1 MNLIITSQDAG
12 GSLHLVPLLKF
23 LKESYREISILIIAK
38 DPAFK
43 ILQKNKVNAVKI
55 NGYQNI
61 LKTINDFKPN
71 FILVS
76 LSSFRDL
83 DCIALEIAKEKNIP
97 SGCIQDFWGSIG
109 FFQKNNLPNY
119 FFVENILAKNL
130 TLQNVDEKCQVIEVG
145 LTKPLNQNVPK
156 KLESSKKIIAV
167 IGQPSIIP
175 GVEATMIEIFKA
187 LDDQL
192 SKDFEIFYKPHPSS
206 LPLSQNTEKI
216 LSDYRIVVFDGQLN
230 DLFISAA
237 LIINIFS
244 TVLID
249 FLQFRQFTRCNGN
262 IISCIWNNKLK
273 EYVAESDIQVA
284 KFADKFFEDKKSF
297 QKFLSNYR
305 NPFKLSYNHRL
316 LLEGMTKK
324 NSYHSIT
331 KIILENKK

>member
-23 LKESYREISILIIAK
+23 LKESYREISILVTAK

-43 ILQKNKVNAVKI
+43 ILQKNKVNVVKV
-55 NGYQNI
+55 NGYKNI
-61 LKTINDFKPN
+61 STTINDFKPN

-76 LSSFRDL
+76 LSSFYDL

-119 FFVENILAKNL
+119 FFVENMLAKNL
-130 TLQNVDEKCQVIEVG
+130 TLQNVDKKCKVIEVG
-145 LTKPLNQNVPK
+145 LTKQHIQNVPK

-175 GVEATMIEIFKA
+175 GVEDTIIEIFKA
-187 LDDQL
+187 LDNQL
-192 SKDFEIFYKPHPSS
+192 SNDFEIFYKPHPSS
-206 LPLSQNTEKI
+206 LPLPDNTEKI
-216 LSDYRIVVFDGQLN
+216 LSDYKIVVFDGQLN

-249 FLQFRQFTRCNGN
+249 FLQFRQFTRCDGN

-273 EYVAESDIQVA
+273 EHVAESDIQVT
-284 KFADKFFEDKKSF
+284 KFADKYFEDKESF
-297 QKFLSNYR
+297 QNFLSNYR
-305 NPFKLSYNHRL
+305 NPFKLGYNHDL
-316 LLEGMTKK
+316 QLESMSKK
-324 NSYHSIT
+324 KSYHSIT